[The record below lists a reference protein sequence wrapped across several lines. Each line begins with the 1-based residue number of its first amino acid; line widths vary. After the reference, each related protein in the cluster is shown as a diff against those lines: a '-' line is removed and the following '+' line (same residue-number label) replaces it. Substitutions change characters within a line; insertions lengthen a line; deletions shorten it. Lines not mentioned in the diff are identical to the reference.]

1 MTRRLFHRIDMALER
16 FLPEQRLFL
25 RTDYS
30 TRFVRLSPSAQALGL
45 TGGATLVAW
54 AMLSTA
60 IVLMDQ
66 VGSDTLRDQ
75 AKREQALYDERLNAL
90 AAERDASA
98 EEVSAARQRFELAM
112 GEVSRMQSALLS
124 SEERRRELET
134 GMNVLRQTLRK
145 TMAERDAA
153 RARTRELAAELDGT
167 ANDRQV
173 AQGPRA
179 ADVQDTLAFLTAA
192 LEETAIERDTVA
204 ADAAAAYDLAEAL
217 AYEQE
222 LTAERNDQIFAS
234 LEEALTVSVAPL
246 DKMFQAAGLS
256 TDQLI
261 ERVRQGYSGIG
272 GPLTPLSISTK
283 GNDAVASPDEL
294 RATALMGRL
303 DELNLYRIAA
313 EKLPFA
319 QPLKSTYRFTS
330 PFGLR
335 RHPTLGGNRMHE
347 GVDFASG
354 YGTPIYATADG
365 VVTKA
370 GWVSGY
376 GRMVKIRH
384 EFGLETRY
392 GHMAKLRVKEGQR
405 VSRGD
410 RIGDMG
416 NSGRSTGTH
425 LHYEVRVDGKPV
437 NPMTYIKAARDVF

>member
-1 MTRRLFHRIDMALER
+1 MALER

-25 RTDYS
+25 RTDRS
-30 TRFVRLSPSAQALGL
+30 TRFLRLSPTTQFLGL
-45 TGGATLVAW
+45 AGGVTVMAW

-60 IVLMDQ
+60 VVLMDQ
-66 VGSDTLRDQ
+66 VGAGTLRDQ
-75 AKREQALYDERLNAL
+75 AKREQTLYDQRLNTL
-90 AAERDASA
+90 AAERDATLD
-98 EEVSAARQRFELAM
+98 EVGAARQRFELAM
-112 GEVSRMQSALLS
+112 GEVSRMQSELIA

-134 GMNVLRQTLRK
+134 GMEVLRQTLRK

-153 RARTRELAAELDGT
+153 RTRSRELAAELEGTGDG
-167 ANDRQV
+167 RQL
-173 AQGPRA
+173 AGGPRA

-192 LEETAIERDTVA
+192 LEETALERDTVA

-217 AYEQE
+217 AYEHE
-222 LTAERNDQIFAS
+222 LVEERNDQIFAS

-246 DKMFQAAGLS
+246 DKMFKAAGLS

-272 GPLTPLSISTK
+272 GPLLPLSISSK
-283 GNDAVASPDEL
+283 GNDVVPSPDEL
-294 RATALMGRL
+294 RAVALMDRL

-319 QPLKSTYRFTS
+319 QPLKSAYRFTS
-330 PFGLR
+330 PFGMR
-335 RHPTLGGNRMHE
+335 RHPTAGSQRMHE
-347 GVDFASG
+347 GADFAAG

-392 GHMAKLRVKEGQR
+392 GHMAKLHVKEGQR

-416 NSGRSTGTH
+416 SSGRSTGTH